1 MPVRLGAILD
11 RPTRIPSRYRLQ
23 ESTSTR
29 NGVTPL
35 VQDAETDGWAIHDPD
50 NVSRMIHERAGNP
63 DLDPA
68 KNFNGFAKAQ
78 FKKQKSNL
86 SSIIEIEST
95 YAESQFLIDK
105 KEAIANLRLISEH
118 EFLGSWKPKRITS
131 RDSLAMHQGIW
142 DPPHMRIL
150 AQVRSIKTTIADIA
164 GLGEIAI
171 QVASHTARQRQQ
183 RQRNILSGVRVFI
196 GHGHSSVWRELK
208 DFIEDQ
214 LELPLDE
221 FNRVS
226 AAGMATTDR
235 LSAMLDSSVV
245 AFLVLTGEDEQS
257 NGELRARENVVHEAG
272 LFQGRLGFERAIV
285 LLEEGCEKF
294 SNIAGLVHISFPKNS
309 IRSAFQDVREV
320 LEREGVLNKG
330 PTP

>member
-1 MPVRLGAILD
+1 MTDSHDELLSIANEIENLATLSLEPEISEPLD
-11 RPTRIPSRYRLQ
+11 RLKQAAEDAGKAWSGSWIGYHANVYYTNLQIPPPGKHFNPEWGSNR
-23 ESTSTR
+23 
-29 NGVTPL
+29 TPL

-183 RQRNILSGVRVFI
+183 RQRNILSSSGSSNWSSMKSFSSRQTDEWPWPMNTLTPLVQQGFCRRNGHHIRQPSGAGYCNFHTEILTVRNARDSRGDPAGV
-196 GHGHSSVWRELK
+196 
-208 DFIEDQ
+208 Q
-214 LELPLDE
+214 NQE
-221 FNRVS
+221 F
-226 AAGMATTDR
+226 AG
-235 LSAMLDSSVV
+235 S
-245 AFLVLTGEDEQS
+245 GY
-257 NGELRARENVVHEAG
+257 
-272 LFQGRLGFERAIV
+272 
-285 LLEEGCEKF
+285 
-294 SNIAGLVHISFPKNS
+294 
-309 IRSAFQDVREV
+309 
-320 LEREGVLNKG
+320 
-330 PTP
+330 